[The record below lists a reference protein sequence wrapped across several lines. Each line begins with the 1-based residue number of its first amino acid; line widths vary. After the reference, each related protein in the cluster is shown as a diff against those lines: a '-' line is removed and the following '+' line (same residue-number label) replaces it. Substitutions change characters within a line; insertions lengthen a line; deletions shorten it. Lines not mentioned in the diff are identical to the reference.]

1 MQTANTTTR
10 SFDAWLAAL
19 RDVCGSF
26 DSKPECRQRFQG
38 SVSKRHQAGIEIA
51 GITTNVERIFHRQ
64 PPSTS
69 DETEHCFLVVQK
81 QGQATLVQNNQQLKM
96 RPGEMA
102 LLDSAKAC
110 EILPHGL
117 IEHDSFHLPREE
129 LRRHFGEQPI
139 PFMKISANCASGQIL
154 KLIVSRM
161 VTGQITATETESIS
175 HSVTNSLISLLPA
188 IYQNQ
193 QPSAMLLEQ
202 AGDTLYEC
210 ILRFI
215 DHHLHEDEL
224 GPALMAEQFHISTRQ
239 LYRLFEQHD
248 ESVCRYVQY
257 QRLERCAEELASQQ
271 KCQQSI
277 TQIAYKWGFTD
288 SAHFSRS
295 FKRRFNSSPREYRR
309 MSLNNAS

>member
-26 DSKPECRQRFQG
+26 DSKPEWRQRFQG

-69 DETEHCFLVVQK
+69 DQTEHCFLVVQK

-129 LRRHFGEQPI
+129 LTRHFGEQPI

-154 KLIVSRM
+154 QLIVSRM
-161 VTGQITATETESIS
+161 ITGQITATETESIS

-210 ILRFI
+210 
-215 DHHLHEDEL
+215 
-224 GPALMAEQFHISTRQ
+224 
-239 LYRLFEQHD
+239 
-248 ESVCRYVQY
+248 
-257 QRLERCAEELASQQ
+257 LERCAEELASQQ